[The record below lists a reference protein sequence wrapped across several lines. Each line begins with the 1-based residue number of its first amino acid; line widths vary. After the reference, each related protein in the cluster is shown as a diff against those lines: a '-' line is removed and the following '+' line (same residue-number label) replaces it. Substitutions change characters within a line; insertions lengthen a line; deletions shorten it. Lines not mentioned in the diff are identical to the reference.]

1 MANLDHEKK
10 AQKKW
15 RLLPQYQYMDAGIS
29 KMIDNEFLPPKQQL
43 EVQSASLRNLI
54 HYVTRRIPFYIQQF
68 REIGHRADDIKLISD
83 LSLLPV
89 MSRED
94 LQINFD
100 RLHSRVLPQGHRLRG
115 ITRTSGSTGQPVKV
129 LNTNINS
136 LMFSILVQ
144 RDYRW
149 FQMDPDQTM
158 ATIRNVED
166 LPRGEDGH
174 LLEKNNTCHSSRWLY
189 VGNLFQ
195 TGRFIG
201 FSEMN
206 SPDKQLE
213 WLHAHSPS
221 YLTGMSASLEQ
232 LAFACQAE
240 SVPGSLLGIKAIT
253 QQMTPEM
260 RVRMAN
266 AFHLPINQNY
276 GLNEIGL
283 VAARCPEGGRYHVHT
298 EHCLVEIVNDDGR
311 PCATGETGHLVVTS
325 LCNAAMPLLRYD
337 TGDLAIQLEG
347 PCPCG
352 RTLPSFG
359 EIKGRYRRLTA
370 VPPGTWDQWR
380 AVQQALDNMPE
391 ELSTTLRQYQLHQN
405 RDGSYRLRL
414 AVTSH
419 LDKEFSERILKQW
432 RKVTM
437 GETPE
442 LTIDEMDSIPRGN
455 SRKFDSFTSDYFT

>member
-1 MANLDHEKK
+1 MTNLDHENK
-10 AQKKW
+10 AQEKW
-15 RLLPQYQYMDAGIS
+15 RLLPQAQHMATGFN
-29 KMIDNEFLPPKQQL
+29 KLIDNEFLSPKQQL
-43 EVQSASLRNLI
+43 GVQSAALRTLV
-54 HYVTRRIPFYIQQF
+54 HYVTRRVPFYIQQF
-68 REIGHRADDIKLISD
+68 RETGHRADDIKLISD

-100 RLHSRVLPQGHRLRG
+100 RLHSSALPKGHSLQGV
-115 ITRTSGSTGQPVKV
+115 TKTSGSTGQPVKV
-129 LNTNINS
+129 LNTNFND
-136 LMFSILVQ
+136 LMFGILVQ
-144 RDYRW
+144 RGHRW
-149 FQMDPDQTM
+149 FREDPGKTM
-158 ATIRNVED
+158 ACIRNVED
-166 LPRGEDGH
+166 LPRGKDGQ
-174 LLEKNNTCHSSRWLY
+174 LLEKNNTCHSPRWLY

-206 SPDKQLE
+206 SPDRQLE
-213 WLHAHSPS
+213 WLHTHSPS

-232 LAFACQAE
+232 LAFACQAK
-240 SVPGSLLGIKAIT
+240 SVPGSLLGIKAIV
-253 QQMTPEM
+253 QQLTPEM
-260 RVRMAN
+260 RGRMEN
-266 AFHLPINQNY
+266 AFHLPINQVY
-276 GLNEIGL
+276 GLNEIGV
-283 VAARCPEGGRYHVHT
+283 VATRCPEGGRYHVHT
-298 EHCLVEIVNDDGR
+298 EHCLVEIVDDDGR
-311 PCATGETGHLVVTS
+311 PCATGETGHLVVTGLS
-325 LCNAAMPLLRYD
+325 NAAMPLLRYD
-337 TGDLAIQLEG
+337 TGDLAIQLGG

-391 ELSTTLRQYQLHQN
+391 ELSTPLRQYQLHQN

-432 RKVTM
+432 REAST

-442 LTIDEMDSIPRGN
+442 LTIDEMDNIPRGN
-455 SRKFDSFTSDYFT
+455 SRKFNSFTSDYFT